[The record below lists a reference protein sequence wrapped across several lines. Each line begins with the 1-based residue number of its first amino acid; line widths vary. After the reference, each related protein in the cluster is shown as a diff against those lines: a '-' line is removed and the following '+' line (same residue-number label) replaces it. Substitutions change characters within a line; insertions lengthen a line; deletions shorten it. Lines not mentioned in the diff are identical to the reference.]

1 MYNAFWLHALFVRS
15 QSFSVKTFD
24 RSRNGFQVIGEGAGN
39 DFRGPSVQTPPC
51 VSPSRLPVFSCAY
64 YFQASA
70 TQANFFIHL
79 YL

>member
-24 RSRNGFQVIGEGAGN
+24 RLRNGFQVIGEGAGN

-51 VSPSRLPVFSCAY
+51 VSPSCLPIFSCAY